1 MSGTGLINEI
11 PISINSEDKNV
22 FIISGNNAGKIL
34 RGLKITD
41 LVEGGSIV
49 ISVKLD
55 EQKSG
60 NYSALIDVSKFNVV
74 NTPILVRLISTLSLT
89 GLLNLLEEQ
98 GIYFAK
104 GVAEIDNVDNKFNIR
119 SIEAIGE
126 AMAITLDGWVDKKN
140 DFLQIYG
147 TMAPAT
153 LLNKLLEPV
162 PVLSELQTGGD
173 KAGIVLTEF
182 RLDGNISKPS
192 ISFRPLSS
200 APGLLRDIFNIF

>member
-1 MSGTGLINEI
+1 M
-11 PISINSEDKNV
+11 
-22 FIISGNNAGKIL
+22 
-34 RGLKITD
+34 
-41 LVEGGSIV
+41 
-49 ISVKLD
+49 
-55 EQKSG
+55 
-60 NYSALIDVSKFNVV
+60 
-74 NTPILVRLISTLSLT
+74 
-89 GLLNLLEEQ
+89 
-98 GIYFAK
+98 
-104 GVAEIDNVDNKFNIR
+104 AEIDNFDNKFNIR

-162 PVLSELQTGGD
+162 PVLSELLTGGD

-200 APGLLRDIFNIF
+200 APGLLRDVFNIFRSDKK